1 MSELVEAWTIDKLA
15 NSDEFNVLLSE
26 ISSGKFADS
35 DGNINFWR
43 ITEYARNVLKDEEIA
58 YWIDRFH
65 RLIEKKL
72 RKESW
77 AAIAQSEWNSNFDMY
92 LPQVW
97 QTPEYRYKRLAAL
110 ERDVVAGQL
119 PPKYR
124 ANYIPVIW
132 SSTVREIR

>member
-1 MSELVEAWTIDKLA
+1 MSELVESWTIDKIA

-26 ISSGKFADS
+26 ISNGKFVDS
-35 DGNINFWR
+35 NWNINFDK
-43 ITEYARNVLKDEEIA
+43 ITKYVRNKLKDEDIA
-58 YWIDRFH
+58 YWMDRLR

-77 AAIAQSEWNSNFDMY
+77 AAISMSEWNSNFDMY
-92 LPQVW
+92 LPNVW
-97 QTPEYRYKRLAAL
+97 QSPAYRYKRLQAL
-110 ERDVVAGQL
+110 ERDIVAEQL